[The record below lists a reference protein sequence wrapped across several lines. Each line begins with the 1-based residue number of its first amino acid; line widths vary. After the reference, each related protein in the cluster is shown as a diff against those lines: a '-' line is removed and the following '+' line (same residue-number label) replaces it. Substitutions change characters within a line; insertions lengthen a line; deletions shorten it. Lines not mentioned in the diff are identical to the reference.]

1 MKEATRQFLVGFG
14 SIFFAPFG
22 AIPQPGLRITLPP
35 NSASEAIAHDFARV
49 SADLE
54 DAIERVEQAEQMEL
68 GV

>member
-1 MKEATRQFLVGFG
+1 MKEAAHQFFIGFG

-22 AIPQPGLRITLPP
+22 AIPQPGMRITLPP
-35 NSASEAIAHDFARV
+35 NSGSEAIAHDFARV

-54 DAIERVEQAEQMEL
+54 DAIERVEREEQMEL